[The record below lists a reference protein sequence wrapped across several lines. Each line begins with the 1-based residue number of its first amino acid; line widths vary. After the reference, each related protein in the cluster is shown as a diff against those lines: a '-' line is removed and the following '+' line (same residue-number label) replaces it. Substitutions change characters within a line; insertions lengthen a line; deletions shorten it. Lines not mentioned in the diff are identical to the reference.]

1 VKNLAILG
9 STGSI
14 GQSALAVVDAHPDR
28 LRVAALAAGDNAALL
43 AEQVARYRPDIVG
56 MATADGADRLKACLA
71 EAAGEGGRAC
81 GSDSIEIVSGP
92 DGLIAVA
99 THPAVDIVICAS
111 AGTAGLEAVLAAI
124 EGGKTV
130 ALANKEV
137 LVMAGQLVTEAARRR
152 GVAILPV
159 DSEHNAIHQ
168 CLHGRDRSEIRR
180 LILTASGGPFREFGA
195 EALDQVDATAAL
207 QHPTWR
213 MGRKITIDSATLM
226 NKGLEV
232 IEAHWLFGVSA
243 DQIDV
248 VIHPQSIVHS
258 MVELRD
264 GSVIAQLGIT
274 DMRLPIQ
281 YACSYPERWETQ
293 SLPTLDLARAGRLDF
308 HAPARDRFPCLDLA
322 YRALRTGG
330 TLPVVL
336 NAANEIA
343 VEHFLDGKLGFTDI
357 PRVIEGTM
365 DAHDV
370 ENVTTLEV
378 VRRVDRWSRECARHA
393 AQALELNA

>member
-1 VKNLAILG
+1 MKNLAILG

-14 GQSALAVVDAHPDR
+14 GQSALAVVDAYPDR
-28 LRVAALAAGDNAALL
+28 LRVSALAAGENAALL
-43 AEQVARYRPDIVG
+43 AEQVARYCPDVVG
-56 MATADGADRLKACLA
+56 MATTEGAARLQ
-71 EAAGEGGRAC
+71 RAC
-81 GSDSIEIVSGP
+81 GSHPVRVVSGP
-92 DGLIAVA
+92 EGLVAVA
-99 THPAVDIVICAS
+99 THATVDIVLCAS
-111 AGTAGLEAVLAAI
+111 SGTAGLEAVLAAI
-124 EGGKTV
+124 EHGKTV

-137 LVMAGQLVTEAARRR
+137 LVMAGELVTAAARRH
-152 GVAILPV
+152 GVSILPV

-168 CLHGRDRSEIRR
+168 CLHGRDRREIKR
-180 LILTASGGPFREFGA
+180 LILTASGGPFRAFSAESLDAVTA
-195 EALDQVDATAAL
+195 EAAL
-207 QHPTWR
+207 RHPTWR

-258 MVELRD
+258 LVELID
-264 GSVIAQLGIT
+264 GSIIAQLGIT

-281 YACSYPERWETQ
+281 YACSYPERWEAR
-293 SLPTLDLARAGRLDF
+293 SLPTLDLMEARRLEF

-336 NAANEIA
+336 NAANEVA
-343 VEHFLDGKLGFTDI
+343 VERFLDGNLGFTAI
-357 PRVIEGTM
+357 PRVIKETM
-365 DAHDV
+365 DAHEVSD
-370 ENVTTLEV
+370 VTTLEV
-378 VRRVDRWSRECARHA
+378 VRRVDRWSRECARHK
-393 AQALELNA
+393 AQALELNT